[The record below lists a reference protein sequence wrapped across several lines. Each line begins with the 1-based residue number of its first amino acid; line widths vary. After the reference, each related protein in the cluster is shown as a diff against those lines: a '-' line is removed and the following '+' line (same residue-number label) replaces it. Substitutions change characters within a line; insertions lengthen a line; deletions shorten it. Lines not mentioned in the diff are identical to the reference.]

1 MVEVREDYI
10 LVDGN
15 RVAYTAAG
23 GHGAPVV
30 LVHGGA
36 STRRDWAASIPVL
49 ASVHRV
55 YALDLPG
62 YGESDNPEPV
72 YTLRHMSDL
81 LLGFIKE
88 MRLERV
94 HLAGHSLG
102 ASAELE
108 VARLAPE
115 AVARLVLVAP
125 MGFGRMS
132 LIGRG
137 LATLAWAWDKGR
149 RRPLP
154 YPRLDIELN
163 DPNLDSLRTI
173 TAPTCLVW
181 GERDRYFP
189 VSQGKRAVELLPNAR
204 LKVFK
209 GRGHAPHREEP
220 AEFNRLVLDFFAA
233 DDGRAERRSAP

>member
-1 MVEVREDYI
+1 VVEIREDYM

-23 GHGAPVV
+23 EHGAPVV

-36 STRRDWAASIPVL
+36 STRHDWATSIPVL

-55 YALDLPG
+55 YALDLLG

-81 LLGFIKE
+81 LKRFIEE

-94 HLAGHSLG
+94 HMVGHSLG
-102 ASAELE
+102 ASAGLE

-125 MGFGRMS
+125 MGFGRVS
-132 LIGRG
+132 LIGRA
-137 LATLAWAWDKGR
+137 LATLAWVWDKGR
-149 RRPLP
+149 LMPLP
-154 YPRLDIELN
+154 YPPLDIEPDN
-163 DPNLDSLRTI
+163 PNLDSLRAVR
-173 TAPTCLVW
+173 APTCLVW

-189 VSQGKRAVELLPNAR
+189 VSYGKRAMELLPNAR
-204 LKVFK
+204 LEVFK
-209 GRGHAPHREEP
+209 GHGHAPHREAP

-233 DDGRAERRSAP
+233 DAVQLERRSAT